1 MTPYATLIVEGR
13 GVDES
18 LHSSSSSTSSAAATN
33 YGSALSLSST
43 PLAAAGSSGSS
54 TPSPGF
60 HAHFRSVMPTKR
72 ERTMPT
78 ATFTLRILKARMRRM
93 GRKVELYENDQAFI
107 QLTEATANV
116 QHIINMASQEWR
128 EDRALALVTHDGLQ
142 INHSTA
148 TQGL

>member
-72 ERTMPT
+72 ERAMPT
-78 ATFTLRILKARMRRM
+78 ATFTLSLRILKARMRRM
-93 GRKVELYENDQAFI
+93 GRNL
-107 QLTEATANV
+107 
-116 QHIINMASQEWR
+116 S
-128 EDRALALVTHDGLQ
+128 
-142 INHSTA
+142 
-148 TQGL
+148 